1 MFVMRTV
8 EDSADSLGQLVSSE
22 QPVGLDHLA
31 LAMDPLGL
39 YWIEPRTLLGQKAAY
54 DPHAP
59 AVLFD
64 PAVVSSDPPSHLS
77 AYMPAG
83 VVPDQ
88 HPNSLADRFELLG
101 APPKKASRYTAHRP
115 TASTKRNHTSSNS
128 GNKKPVTGDGLR
140 IGIIFLNRL
149 LHQAQ
154 RLARI
159 APTVKGRSRQPA
171 EPGLV
176 AETHDPLG
184 VAVGESHQPYSS
196 RLFFLRT
203 RGQERLSTV
212 WLAPSAPPSSPKWPG
227 WFRR

>member
-8 EDSADSLGQLVSSE
+8 EDSADSLGQLVSRE

-115 TASTKRNHTSSNS
+115 TVHKAQPHLIELRH
-128 GNKKPVTGDGLR
+128 KKPVTGDGLR

-184 VAVGESHQPYSS
+184 V
-196 RLFFLRT
+196 
-203 RGQERLSTV
+203 
-212 WLAPSAPPSSPKWPG
+212 
-227 WFRR
+227 